1 MGLDEEHN
9 DGMLP
14 LRDQIWSNTQHQQ
27 TSPLEQQS
35 QVSWDAS
42 SHQPI
47 IKGNL
52 RFPSVYLDNKSDHAD
67 SINSLRVHGDPE
79 SQLLAQFGLKSGR
92 ARSFELP
99 ASSYPTELQQ
109 QYQPSKLNGK
119 RDTRRTQSTS
129 EFSWWSARK
138 RQRVIAS
145 NDLIARAKSTIPETT
160 TTSGVTTPAKVVPK
174 RTSLRRFATSPA
186 VLNSQRLLTLV
197 NRISRDSSR
206 INSVSCSREAS
217 TNTNSETGDLDTV
230 EDDLPVTDISDYG
243 CQVPSLTVLVPPTP
257 MPVLRPGQPLNPNDL
272 FPEIPV
278 SGSRNNNII
287 LSSEHKSL
295 SKNNQDNKK
304 GSEEANDSLSDIDD
318 YFFNSDS
325 DDEIIK
331 FLEMLENEDE
341 IAKNKAYSSIRSVF
355 VFQYFC

>member
-1 MGLDEEHN
+1 
-9 DGMLP
+9 ML
-14 LRDQIWSNTQHQQ
+14 LLDQIWSNTQHQQ

-42 SHQPI
+42 SHQPV
-47 IKGNL
+47 IKGNV
-52 RFPSVYLDNKSDHAD
+52 RFPSVYLDNQSDYAD
-67 SINSLRVHGDPE
+67 SINNRRVHGDPE
-79 SQLLAQFGLKSGR
+79 SQLFAQFGLKSGR

-99 ASSYPTELQQ
+99 SSSYPTELQQ
-109 QYQPSKLNGK
+109 QYQPPKSNGK

-145 NDLIARAKSTIPETT
+145 NDLIARAKSTIPEIATT
-160 TTSGVTTPAKVVPK
+160 ATPAKVVPK

-186 VLNSQRLLTLV
+186 VLNSQRLLTLA

-206 INSVSCSREAS
+206 VNSVSCSREAS

-243 CQVPSLTVLVPPTP
+243 YQVPSLTVLVPPTP
-257 MPVLRPGQPLNPNDL
+257 VPVLRPGQPLNPSDL

-278 SGSRNNNII
+278 SGSKNDNTIV
-287 LSSEHKSL
+287 SSEEKSL
-295 SKNNQDNKK
+295 SKNNHYNKK
-304 GSEEANDSLSDIDD
+304 GSEKANDSLSDIDD
-318 YFFNSDS
+318 FFFNSDS

-331 FLEMLENEDE
+331 FLEKLESEDKIE
-341 IAKNKAYSSIRSVF
+341 KNKTYNSMRSVF
-355 VFQYFC
+355 VF